1 MKKIGYI
8 ICLVFLLGCDS
19 ENSIDCI
26 QASGDIVEQGFDV
39 TRFDKIIVG
48 KGVSLIISQGET
60 RSVVFQTGENLI
72 NEVSAYVANDTL
84 WLNELNTCNLVRD
97 YGIVKAFVTTPNI
110 TEIHNRSGLDIY
122 SEGLIEFSDLSLVSD
137 DPEGL
142 GEIQVNGDFIFDDLN
157 VDNLVITA
165 NGLSKFFLKGEAN
178 NCSFQ
183 AADSDVRIDASE
195 LIIQNLFLF
204 HRSTNKM
211 IVNPQKSI
219 RGKIVGVGDVIS
231 LTQPPIVE
239 VEEFYTGRL
248 IFE

>member
-1 MKKIGYI
+1 MKKIIYI
-8 ICLVFLLGCDS
+8 ISLIVVLGCNS
-19 ENSIDCI
+19 ENGIDCI
-26 QASGDIVEQGFDV
+26 QATGDIVEQGFEV

-60 RSVVFQTGENLI
+60 RSVVFQTGANLI

-97 YGIVKAFVTTPNI
+97 YGIVKAFVTTPEI

-122 SEGLIEFSDLSLVSD
+122 SEGLIAFSDLSLVSN

-142 GEIQVNGDFIFDDLN
+142 GEIQVNGDFIFDNLN
-157 VDNLVITA
+157 VVNLSINA
-165 NGLSKFFLKGEAN
+165 NGLSKFFLKGKAS
-178 NCSFQ
+178 NCAFL
-183 AADSDVRIDASE
+183 AFDSDVRIDASE
-195 LIIQNLFLF
+195 LLIQNLFLY

-211 IVNPQKSI
+211 IVNPQQSI
-219 RGKIVGVGDVIS
+219 RGEIVGLGDVIS

-248 IFE
+248 IFQ